1 MTAAEH
7 AKNTWRVIYQWPPE
21 AGDPADVIVVWVV
34 REEADDAETDVYQQ
48 LDVLLGQEG
57 VAVGPWSAEDRR
69 LRCCEEARA

>member
-1 MTAAEH
+1 MTVAEH

-34 REEADDAETDVYQQ
+34 REEADDAEADVYHQ
-48 LDVLLGQEG
+48 LDVLLEREG

-69 LRCCEEARA
+69 LRCCEEAPA